1 MTQKL
6 TSTMLTSLAAS
17 KLTGA
22 LPAISGSSLVDA
34 PGGSG
39 ATISSSDPLI
49 TTNPAGGVGT
59 LWSNSTSGDVFVCAD
74 ATTNF
79 NVWANVGE
87 GRVGVYAYGGTIA
100 GYICGGYTNVGI
112 QAAID
117 KYLFSSNTTST
128 GHGDLAQNQ
137 HGSASAQN
145 ETHGFNA
152 AGGTPSNTTQI
163 EKYSLSANTTGSD
176 HGDLT
181 VAKRATMGTNSQT
194 DGYAM
199 GGYVSGHVTGIN
211 KFSMG
216 SSANA
221 VTHGNLTAAISNQ
234 SGTGCSSLTDGYRA
248 SGSITHP
255 TPITQIDRFMFQ
267 SNTTVNDHA
276 DLSTASQYACGT
288 SSATH
293 GYVAGGFAGT
303 QVDAAHTAR
312 IDKFSFSNQAT
323 ATGHGNLSVARARGA
338 TSSSLTKGY
347 FSGGST
353 TVAAPYGTVVDTFAF
368 SANTT
373 ATDHG
378 DLRAAKPR
386 IWATGNHQ

>member
-6 TSTMLTSLAAS
+6 TNTMFTGTLATS

-22 LPAISGSSLVDA
+22 MGSNDGSALTGL
-34 PGGSG
+34 GGSG
-39 ATISSSDPLI
+39 ATISASSPTI
-49 TTNPAGGVGT
+49 STNPAGGVGT
-59 LWSNSTSGDVFVCAD
+59 LWSNSTSGDLFCCVV
-74 ATTNF
+74 ATAGQNI
-79 NVWANVGE
+79 WINVGA
-87 GRVGVYAYGGTIA
+87 GANDVYAYGGTIA

-199 GGYVSGHVTGIN
+199 GGYVSGHVAGIN

-221 VTHGNLTAAISNQ
+221 VTHGNLSAAFSNQ
-234 SGTGCSSLTDGYRA
+234 SGTGCSSNTDGYRA
-248 SGSITHP
+248 SGSTTHP
-255 TPITQIDRFMFQ
+255 TPIAQIDKFSFQ
-267 SNTTVNDHA
+267 SNITASDHA

-303 QVDAAHTAR
+303 QIDAAHTAR
-312 IDKFSFSNQAT
+312 IDKFSFSNQTT
-323 ATGHGNLSVARARGA
+323 ATDHGNLSVARTRGA